1 MAHLPSIALLVGAHK
16 TASTHLQT
24 TLLSV
29 RERLAEEG
37 VGVVGPREVREFLRP
52 AMQPENRSLPEVVAL
67 ARAALSQL
75 CPGARH
81 VVVMEENTLG
91 VTTRNLLLGDGGLI
105 YPFATRRLREA
116 LACFN
121 GAEVR
126 VGLAIRD
133 PARFLP
139 SCWSEHLL
147 IAPWQPFRSY
157 VAGIPPDLPRW
168 LWLTNRMLQAT
179 DDLTIWTYEDYPAV
193 LPQIIDWATGL
204 KGFGAT
210 VTPYELEPR
219 PGLSQRAAEIV
230 HARMAEDPGRDHK
243 MVLRRARRAAPI
255 GPDNPRFAPWTPDEL
270 ALFADS
276 YAEDLLELA
285 TASPVRWLTPAL
297 R

>member
-1 MAHLPSIALLVGAHK
+1 MAHLASITLLVGAHK

-29 RERLAEEG
+29 RERLAPEG
-37 VGVVGPREVREFLRP
+37 VGVVGPREVRDFLRP
-52 AMQPENRSLPEVVAL
+52 AIQPETRSPIETVAL
-67 ARAALSQL
+67 AHAALSQL

-91 VTTRNLLLGDGGLI
+91 VTARNLLLGEGGLI

-116 LACFN
+116 LACFG

-126 VGLAIRD
+126 VGLAIRN
-133 PARFLP
+133 PATFLA

-147 IAPWQPFRSY
+147 NAPWQPFRDY

-210 VTPYELEPR
+210 VTPYELAPR
-219 PGLSQRAAEIV
+219 PGLSQRAAEIL
-230 HARMAEDPGRDHK
+230 HTRMTEDPERDHK
-243 MVLRRARRAAPI
+243 VALRRARRVAPL
-255 GPDNPRFAPWTPDEL
+255 GPNTPRFDPWSIEEH
-270 ALFADS
+270 ALFAES
-276 YAEDLLELA
+276 YAEDLLSLA